1 MMARKDNVTIMI
13 HRDGAVESTSIRLPD
28 WLARSLAVAGI
39 VLAAA
44 VVLGAAFYIPM
55 ARTAA
60 RVPGLERRIAVLELE
75 NDKVRELATAL
86 DSAEAHY
93 ATVRSMIGG
102 DIVPSA
108 HQAGAALP
116 AAPALAALPPD
127 APAAGPAPVIPARW
141 PLDEPG
147 YVTRGQIGTGTA
159 DEAHPGIDIAVPEG
173 SLVRASAGGHVAE
186 AGLDPQYGNFVLL
199 QHEDDY
205 QTMYGHLSRIL
216 VRSGA
221 AIEAGQ
227 VIGLSGNTGR
237 SSAPHLHFEIR
248 RDGNSIDPTTM
259 VKEGG

>member
-60 RVPGLERRIAVLELE
+60 RVPGLERRIAVLEVE
-75 NDKVRELATAL
+75 NDKVRELAAAL

-108 HQAGAALP
+108 RQAGGALP
-116 AAPALAALPPD
+116 AAPTLDALPPG
-127 APAAGPAPVIPARW
+127 APTVGPAPVVPARW

-173 SLVRASAGGHVAE
+173 SLVRASAVGHVAE
-186 AGLDPQYGNFVLL
+186 AGLDSQYGNFVLL

-221 AIEAGQ
+221 AVEAGQ